1 MLKLLPS
8 RGLRIEA
15 GEKRAREQKTKCDW
29 PERGVAFR
37 RSRTKHERETIRI
50 PALQALG
57 DPQIAIA
64 ITIEKTVGGFGG
76 TDAAPIAKAVMES
89 LLR

>member
-1 MLKLLPS
+1 MFFFRADFDRCGWFVGMLKLLLS

-37 RSRTKHERETIRI
+37 RSRTKHERETISI

-64 ITIEKTVGGFGG
+64 SCRNAHSET
-76 TDAAPIAKAVMES
+76 
-89 LLR
+89 LR